1 MPLSFDDLLR
11 NRLPH
16 VGLKSINRGGGDC
29 WWHCIAA
36 EAGISL
42 KDLRS
47 GVAQH
52 MHENEHVY
60 GQLGNFDAYG
70 GYQNYCDLV
79 GPLQSLLRA
88 TPKLLQPP
96 ILHLGTFFY

>member
-16 VGLKSINRGGGDC
+16 VGLNSINRGGGGDC

-47 GVAQH
+47 VVAQH
-52 MHENEHVY
+52 MHVNEHVY
-60 GQLGNFDAYG
+60 VNWE
-70 GYQNYCDLV
+70 
-79 GPLQSLLRA
+79 
-88 TPKLLQPP
+88 
-96 ILHLGTFFY
+96 ILMHMADIKITAIL